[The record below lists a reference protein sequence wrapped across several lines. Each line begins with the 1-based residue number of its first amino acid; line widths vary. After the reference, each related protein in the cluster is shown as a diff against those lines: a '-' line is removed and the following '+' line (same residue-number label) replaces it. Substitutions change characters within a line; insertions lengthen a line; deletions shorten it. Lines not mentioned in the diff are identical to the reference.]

1 MDWYCSPVFVVGFG
15 PFRAVAG
22 LRSVSRVEGS
32 ACVCTSPCGVCP
44 AGELQWHFA
53 CGFDFG
59 HSL

>member
-1 MDWYCSPVFVVGFG
+1 MVGFG

-44 AGELQWHFA
+44 AGELQWRFA